1 MNKLVTLL
9 GLVVASL
16 VIFRFHTGQYNLN
29 DAFKVI
35 DLEDEAEN
43 AENGKESDVIID
55 NVISADESK
64 IYGAVVNPK
73 LGDKA
78 LKKILSEVLD
88 NSYGGTVVVIAEN
101 PSLRGASDISA
112 VSSFDG
118 EQLGDIT
125 IDQNLLS
132 ELTSND
138 DLEIGVF
145 KRVFKEGAT
154 VKKVLSLIRETSP
167 QKKSLPILLKDS
179 ADKDDLIA
187 LSKKLSKHDN
197 LIIISLSTFND
208 VPFHNEF
215 KREVLNNFDP
225 EGALQLDVS
234 SSPSV
239 YVLMNYLE
247 DVGAKKMQI
256 YEDDSGGSILTFHG
270 GESNESDRDLTIL
283 AFGDIMLGRYVRVLM
298 DLYGADYIFENIR
311 GTEGQFFKGSDVVFG
326 NLEGPI
332 KGTGSK
338 GGKSL
343 VFSFNED
350 IVGLLKKHG
359 FNLVSIANNHAM
371 DQGASGRESTV
382 SALDN
387 GGLPWCGHP
396 SEVDSN
402 SVYYGNVLDKKYAF
416 VCFQDV
422 TSKLDD
428 ASAVQMISN
437 IRPNVD
443 YLIVSVHWGYE
454 YKHKA
459 DFRTQIEPGKAF
471 IDAGAD
477 FVIGHHPHVVQNFEV
492 YKGKVIFYSL
502 GNFVFDQYWSND
514 TQEELAIGI
523 VLDDEA
529 DYEDN
534 LRTKVYLFPMKSEMS
549 KSRLL
554 NSAEY
559 SKWIEKFI
567 SYGDYPENFKDQLR
581 NGVIEIDSE
590 F

>member
-35 DLEDEAEN
+35 DLKNEVEN
-43 AENGKESDVIID
+43 SEGNGKSEK
-55 NVISADESK
+55 DEDDGDGS
-64 IYGAVVNPK
+64 IYGAMINPK

-78 LKKILSEVLD
+78 LKKILAEILND
-88 NSYGGTVVVIAEN
+88 SYWGTVVVVAEN

-112 VSSFDG
+112 ISSFEG
-118 EQLGDIT
+118 EQFGDIS

-132 ELTSND
+132 ELTSGD

-154 VKKVLSLIRETSP
+154 IKKALSLIRETSP

-179 ADKDDLIA
+179 ADKDDLTA
-187 LSKKLSKHDN
+187 LSEKLSKHDN

-208 VPFHNEF
+208 VPLHNEL

-225 EGALQLDVS
+225 EGVLQLDVS
-234 SSPSV
+234 SRPSI
-239 YVLMNYLE
+239 YVLMNYLKN
-247 DVGAKKMQI
+247 VGAKKMQM
-256 YEDDSGGSILTFHG
+256 YGDDSSEGIFTFHE

-298 DLYGADYIFENIR
+298 DLYGADYIFENIK
-311 GTEGQFFKGSDVVFG
+311 GVEGQFFKCSDIVFG

-332 KGTGSK
+332 KGQGSK

-350 IVGLLKKHG
+350 IVGFLKRHG

-371 DQGASGRESTV
+371 DQGASGRDSTV

-387 GGLPWCGHP
+387 GGLSWCGHP
-396 SEVDSN
+396 SEVDEG

-428 ASAVQMISN
+428 AAAVQMISD
-437 IRPNVD
+437 IRSNVD

-454 YKHKA
+454 YKHNA
-459 DFRTQIEPGKAF
+459 DFKTQIEPGKAF

-502 GNFVFDQYWSND
+502 GNFVFDQYWSKD

-523 VLDDEA
+523 VLDDKD

-534 LRTKVYLFPMKSEMS
+534 LRTKIYLFPMRSERS
-549 KSRLL
+549 QSRLL
-554 NSAEY
+554 NSGEY

-567 SYGDYPENFKDQLR
+567 SYGNYPENLKEQIR
-581 NGVIEIDSE
+581 NGVIEINSE

>member
-1 MNKLVTLL
+1 MNKLVILL

-16 VIFRFHTGQYNLN
+16 VIFRFYDGRYSFN
-29 DAFKVI
+29 DAFNVI
-35 DLEDEAEN
+35 DLDNEEEN
-43 AENGKESDVIID
+43 MDGTD
-55 NVISADESK
+55 NIVSADGSK
-64 IYGAVVNPK
+64 IYGAILNPK
-73 LGDKA
+73 LGDKI
-78 LKKILSEVLD
+78 LKKFLSEIFSG
-88 NSYGGTVVVIAEN
+88 SYFETVVVIAEN

-112 VSSFDG
+112 IFSFDG
-118 EQLGDIT
+118 EKSENFS

-132 ELTSND
+132 DITSGSN
-138 DLEIGVF
+138 LKIGVF
-145 KRVFKEGAT
+145 KRVFKEGAN
-154 VKKVLSLIRETSP
+154 VKKVLSLIREISP
-167 QKKSLPILLKDS
+167 TKKSLPILLKDS
-179 ADKDDLIA
+179 AGKDELDA
-187 LSKKLSKHDN
+187 LSKKLSKHNN
-197 LIIISLSTFND
+197 LMVISLSAFND
-208 VPFHNEF
+208 VPLHNEL

-225 EGALQLDVS
+225 EGVLQLDVS
-234 SSPSV
+234 SRPSV
-239 YVLMNYLE
+239 YVLMNYLQ
-247 DVGAKKMQI
+247 DIGAKKMQVAGN
-256 YEDDSGGSILTFHG
+256 DSSNSILTFHE

-283 AFGDIMLGRYVRVLM
+283 AFGDIMLGRYVRILM
-298 DLYGADYIFENIR
+298 DLYGKDYLFENVR
-311 GTEGQFFKGSDVVFG
+311 GSEGQFFKGSDVVFG

-332 KGTGSK
+332 KGQGSK

-350 IVGLLKKHG
+350 IVGFLKKHG

-371 DQGASGRESTV
+371 DQGAMGRDSTV

-387 GGLPWCGHP
+387 GGLSWCGHP
-396 SEVDSN
+396 SKVDDK
-402 SVYYGNVLDKKYAF
+402 SVYYGNVLDKSYAF

-422 TSKLDD
+422 TSRLDD
-428 ASAVQMISN
+428 AAAVQMISN
-437 IRPNVD
+437 IRLNVD

-454 YKHKA
+454 YKHNA
-459 DFRTQIEPGKAF
+459 DFKTQIEPGKAF

-477 FVIGHHPHVVQNFEV
+477 FVIGHHPHVVQNFEI

-523 VLDDEA
+523 VLDDKD

-534 LRTKVYLFPMKSEMS
+534 LHTKIYLFPMKSEMS

-559 SKWIEKFI
+559 SMWIEKFI
-567 SYGDYPENFKDQLR
+567 SYGNYSENLKEQIR
-581 NGVIEIDSE
+581 NGIIEINSE